1 MESRRAARVKS
12 PQNVFKRFSTR
23 APATIAI
30 VGAIATLL
38 LVVVVLFFLDRK
50 STEKQ
55 RVRVKESLARHASA
69 VREGFEDRFRT
80 ILSAQRHLVENVIR
94 DRVAAGTPP
103 GSLDDLLLATV
114 RSNPDIAGCLFLDAK
129 GGAAEAFAPLPGA
142 PGARKTAETDARGLL
157 TTRHSPGQ
165 VFPVTGQIDPT
176 SVRRYVTILDPLVLD
191 GTIAGVL
198 AVAADLEHIAGDCV
212 APLRAGAGD
221 RVTLID
227 GAGMVLYDREPS
239 PAGRML
245 LRTTENRRPEIGAL
259 HPRFRGEDSGTDVIP
274 LREDGKMTHR
284 LVAWTGVRLVDR
296 TLFLFLSTTDSRID
310 EELRELRNGRTL
322 LGILTCLFL
331 CVLAALFFRI
341 RSLRDLKERKGE
353 LEQIATDQDT
363 LLEIFKFFG
372 ECVTVNDLSLVL
384 NGSLA
389 SILKFRNFVIG
400 LRTSR
405 RGDDTVVI
413 DSLGDVE
420 ASRQADFISTGQG
433 IIGHVMRT
441 GRTYNAGDLSR
452 DPHFIPHNKDAR
464 SLLVVP
470 VIYKQFQWGVIGIEG
485 HALNAFGERETRIL
499 GIVASYI
506 ALHMEEMEARRELDI
521 RAGQFRFLN
530 QFVHNMARE
539 RNNNALC
546 GQVTGV
552 LARELGFPWV
562 GFYSASQEDGRL
574 RLELAES
581 HASAEEGAAGI
592 TDCRELAE
600 RAAAVRAPR
609 RESYSSG
616 IVYMMAIPLQFGDSV
631 FGILCAVNA
640 RGFSETEVDLFEMTA
655 EHMSTFQ
662 ALNNLIEKRR
672 QEAMTDQ
679 LTGVWNRRYI
689 MSRLEEETGR
699 PMTPERPGCVAIA
712 DMGNFKGVNDRY
724 GHLVGDEVLRKT
736 AASLRDRLRDGDMI
750 GRYGGDEFL
759 FYLSETG
766 RIEATE
772 TMERLADMVASIRIP
787 GVVTPIVLDWGMAFC
802 PGDADN
808 LLDAVRIAD
817 ERMYERKTERKRRT
831 GVG

>member
-1 MESRRAARVKS
+1 MESRRAAGVKS
-12 PQNVFKRFSTR
+12 PQNAFKRFSTPS
-23 APATIAI
+23 PATIAI
-30 VGAIATLL
+30 VVSLAAVL
-38 LVVVVLFFLDRK
+38 LVVVVLFSLDRK
-50 STEKQ
+50 SAEAQ
-55 RVRVKESLARHASA
+55 RSCVIESLARQAYV
-69 VREGFEDRFRT
+69 VRERIGDRFRT
-80 ILSAQRHLVENVIR
+80 ILSAQRFLVEDVIR
-94 DRVAAGTPP
+94 DRVAAGTHPEAVN
-103 GSLDDLLLATV
+103 DVLLATV
-114 RSNPDIAGCLFLDAK
+114 RSNSDVIGCLFLDAK
-129 GGAAEAFAPLPGA
+129 DGRAKAFASRPGAADAEKA
-142 PGARKTAETDARGLL
+142 AETAARGFLA
-157 TTRHSPGQ
+157 TRFSPGQ
-165 VFPVTGQIDPT
+165 VFPVTGQIDPA
-176 SVRRYVTILDPLVLD
+176 SARRYVTILDPLVLD
-191 GTIAGVL
+191 GKIAGVL
-198 AVAADLEHIAGDCV
+198 AVAADLESVIDSCV
-212 APLRAGAGD
+212 IPLRPESED

-227 GAGMVLYDREPS
+227 DAGMVLYDRGASPS
-239 PAGRML
+239 GRML
-245 LRTTENRRPEIGAL
+245 LRAAESRRPEIGAL
-259 HPRFRGEDSGTDVIP
+259 YSRLRGERSGTDVIP
-274 LREDGKMTHR
+274 LREDGKATNR
-284 LVAWTGVRLVDR
+284 LVAWNSVRLADR
-296 TLFLFLSTTDSRID
+296 TLFLFLSATDSQVN
-310 EELRELRNGRTL
+310 EALLELRNGRTL
-322 LGILTCLFL
+322 LGILSCLFL
-331 CVLAALFFRI
+331 CVLAVLFFRV
-341 RSLRDLKERKGE
+341 RSLRDLRERKGE

-372 ECVTVNDLSLVL
+372 ECVTVNDLYLVL

-413 DSLGDVE
+413 DSLGDIE
-420 ASRQADFISTGQG
+420 ASRQGSFLSTGQG

-441 GRTYNAGDLSR
+441 GRAYNAGDLSR
-452 DPHFIPHNKDAR
+452 DPHYVPHNKDAR
-464 SLLVVP
+464 SLLAVP

-485 HALNAFGERETRIL
+485 HVLNAFGERETRIL

-530 QFVHNMARE
+530 EFVHNMARE
-539 RNNNALC
+539 RNNEALC
-546 GQVTGV
+546 SQVTGV

-562 GFYSASQEDGRL
+562 GFYSASPEDGRL

-581 HASAEEGAAGI
+581 HASNEEGAAGI

-616 IVYMMAIPLQFGDSV
+616 IVYMMAIPLQFGDSI

-655 EHMSTFQ
+655 AHMSTFQ

-672 QEAMTDQ
+672 QEAMIDL

-712 DMGNFKGVNDRY
+712 DMGNFKGINDRY
-724 GHLVGDEVLRKT
+724 GHLMGDEVLRKT
-736 AASLRDRLRDGDMI
+736 AASLRDNLRDGDMI

-759 FYLSETG
+759 FYLSGTG
-766 RIEATE
+766 RGEATE
-772 TMERLADMVASIRIP
+772 TMARLADVVASIRIP
-787 GVVTPIVLDWGMAFC
+787 GVVLPIILDWGMAFC

-808 LLDAVRIAD
+808 LLDAVKIAD
-817 ERMYERKTERKRRT
+817 ERMYERKSERKRRQ
-831 GVG
+831 GA

>member
-1 MESRRAARVKS
+1 MKS
-12 PQNVFKRFSTR
+12 PQNAFKRFSTR
-23 APATIAI
+23 SPATVAI
-30 VGAIATLL
+30 VVSLATLL

-50 STEKQ
+50 STEEH
-55 RVRVKESLARHASA
+55 RVRVRESLARQVFV
-69 VREGFEDRFRT
+69 VREGLEGRFRT
-80 ILSAQRHLVENVIR
+80 IQSAQRFLVEDVLR
-94 DRVAAGTPP
+94 DRVAAGAHP
-103 GSLDDLLLATV
+103 GFVNDLLLAAV
-114 RSNPDIAGCLFLDAK
+114 RANPDIAGCLYLDAK
-129 GGAAEAFAPLPGA
+129 GGEAGAFASLPDA
-142 PGARKTAETDARGLL
+142 TDARKTAETAGRGLL
-157 TTRHSPGQ
+157 TKRFSRGQ

-176 SVRRYVTILDPLVLD
+176 SARRYVTILDPLVLD
-191 GTIAGVL
+191 GAIAGVL
-198 AVAADLEHIAGDCV
+198 AAVADIERIAGDCV
-212 APLRAGAGD
+212 APLRPGGGD

-227 GAGMVLYDREPS
+227 DAGMVLYDRDPS
-239 PAGRML
+239 LAGRML
-245 LRTTENRRPEIGAL
+245 LRTAESGRPEIGAL
-259 HPRFRGEDSGTDVIP
+259 HPRFRDESSGTDMVS
-274 LREDGKMTHR
+274 LREEGKATNR
-284 LVAWTGVRLVDR
+284 LIAWSSLRLVDR

-310 EELRELRNGRTL
+310 EALLELRNGRTL
-322 LGILTCLFL
+322 LGILSSLFL

-372 ECVTVNDLSLVL
+372 ECVTVNDLYLVL

-441 GRTYNAGDLSR
+441 GRAYNAGDLSR
-452 DPHFIPHNKDAR
+452 DPHYVPHNKDAR

-485 HALNAFGERETRIL
+485 HAINAFGERETRIL

-712 DMGNFKGVNDRY
+712 DMGNFKGINDRY
-724 GHLVGDEVLRKT
+724 GHLMGDDVLRKT
-736 AASLRDRLRDGDMI
+736 ATALRDHLREGDMI

-759 FYLSETG
+759 FYLSGTG
-766 RIEATE
+766 RSEATE
-772 TMERLADMVASIRIP
+772 TMERLADIVASIRIP
-787 GVVTPIVLDWGMAFC
+787 GVASPVVLDWGMAFC

-817 ERMYERKTERKRRT
+817 ERMYERKIERKRRT